1 MKMKRRLLTTRPNTR
16 SALAVRSSSTST
28 FASLTLVAESV
39 EVADAE
45 EPVAV
50 ANAVDS
56 VEIVLRVT
64 AANAPSV
71 LSALKADS
79 VVANAVPTVAT
90 GVLAAPV
97 EHLPHAVDRPSVLLL
112 KSTMRRISQH
122 WVRLER
128 RLRRLLS
135 PPPGLCRRHIQDPP
149 PTLILST
156 PSWQIVE

>member
-1 MKMKRRLLTTRPNTR
+1 MMKMKRRLLTTRPNTR

-56 VEIVLRVT
+56 VEIALKAT
-64 AANAPSV
+64 AASV

-128 RLRRLLS
+128 RLR
-135 PPPGLCRRHIQDPP
+135 
-149 PTLILST
+149 
-156 PSWQIVE
+156 